1 MRVVISIVLLVCS
14 VWMLPVV
21 AQPTAETAAPQERVE
36 ENAPATGKNAGE
48 RRRTGPGQETRK
60 LLEQVMIARLSKELS
75 LDDEQTVLLVR
86 RFAEQKQ
93 EVVSLNRERQV
104 RMRELSASVQ
114 DGKDEGLIE
123 ERLAAVRDID
133 TKLHIA
139 KTATLES
146 LGEGLTPWQR
156 ARLYLFLVEFESDM
170 KRLLQK
176 ARERNAPDAGEGR
189 RGGGNPPEAP
199 VLEPAPAET
208 PAE

>member
-1 MRVVISIVLLVCS
+1 MRGIFSVLLLLGLVG
-14 VWMLPVV
+14 LPIAA
-21 AQPTAETAAPQERVE
+21 AQAPEPPTTEKV
-36 ENAPATGKNAGE
+36 APADAPAPAGKQAAE
-48 RRRTGPGQETRK
+48 RRRTGAGQETRK
-60 LLEQVMIARLSKELS
+60 LLEQVMIARVSKELS

-93 EVVSLNRERQV
+93 EVVSLNKERQARIRALNAV
-104 RMRELSASVQ
+104 VEE
-114 DGKDEGLIE
+114 GKDADLIE

-156 ARLYLFLVEFESDM
+156 ARLYLFLMEFESDM

-189 RGGGNPPEAP
+189 RGGGHAP
-199 VLEPAPAET
+199 VAPVEEAAPAEA